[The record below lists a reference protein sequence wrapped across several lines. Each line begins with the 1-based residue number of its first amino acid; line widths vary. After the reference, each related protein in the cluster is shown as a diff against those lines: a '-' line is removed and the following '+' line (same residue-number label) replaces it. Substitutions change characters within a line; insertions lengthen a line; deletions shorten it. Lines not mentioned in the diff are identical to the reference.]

1 MKEGMERRGGW
12 RGGEDGEEGRMER
25 WRGGEDGEVE
35 KKAEWRGGEE
45 RMDGEV
51 EKRGGWRGGEE
62 SREERKNDEVKNEKW
77 GAGGDWRSGE
87 EDRGGMEEW
96 RGERR
101 RMIQH
106 SKAAEWGT
114 ILQHTPRG
122 WSILTTG
129 EATLCAY
136 LCHLACI
143 QLGGV
148 NWGRGCTVIEMEGN
162 LLWSGE
168 TLPTNTAHCGV

>member
-1 MKEGMERRGGW
+1 MERR
-12 RGGEDGEEGRMER
+12 
-25 WRGGEDGEVE
+25 E
-35 KKAEWRGGEE
+35 KKDGTALKSS
-45 RMDGEV
+45 RMGNNLATYT
-51 EKRGGWRGGEE
+51 K
-62 SREERKNDEVKNEKW
+62 
-77 GAGGDWRSGE
+77 
-87 EDRGGMEEW
+87 
-96 RGERR
+96 
-101 RMIQH
+101 
-106 SKAAEWGT
+106 
-114 ILQHTPRG
+114 G

-148 NWGRGCTVIEMEGN
+148 NWGRGCTVIEIEGN